1 VPRNTSLNKDS
12 LDWKVYPTNV
22 TKNEYGLQEL
32 AVDLSDAVL
41 MGTSDSIEYMDQLI
55 SRFQLRLNDTHL

>member
-1 VPRNTSLNKDS
+1 MPRNTSLNKDS

>member
-55 SRFQLRLNDTHL
+55 SRFQLRLNETHL

>member
-1 VPRNTSLNKDS
+1 MPRNTSLNKDS

-55 SRFQLRLNDTHL
+55 SRFQLRLNETHL

>member
-1 VPRNTSLNKDS
+1 MPRNTSLNKDS
-12 LDWKVYPTNV
+12 QDWKVYPTNV

-32 AVDLSDAVL
+32 AVDLSDAIL

-55 SRFQLRLNDTHL
+55 SRFQLRLNHTHL